1 MLPAVPII
9 SFSGSLRRIWTYEMQ
24 NIAAHILSFF
34 FIKTKEMIFAE
45 VKMTVIGENTSTKCL
60 QCNKYHNS

>member
-1 MLPAVPII
+1 
-9 SFSGSLRRIWTYEMQ
+9 MQ